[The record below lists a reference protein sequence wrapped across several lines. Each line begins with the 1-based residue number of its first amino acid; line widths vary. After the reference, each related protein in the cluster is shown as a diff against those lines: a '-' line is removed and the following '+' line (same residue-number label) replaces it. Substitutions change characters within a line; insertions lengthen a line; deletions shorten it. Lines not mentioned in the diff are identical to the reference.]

1 MSLESDFNTG
11 GAGLITM
18 DGTSTLI
25 IGVIA
30 TLMLLWTAWLSVTA
44 YREYGVGKLDTFGLM
59 FSLVRGIFL
68 LTVLLYLIT
77 W

>member
-18 DGTSTLI
+18 DESTLI

-59 FSLVRGIFL
+59 FSMVRGIFL